1 MPRTTHIKVIVHF
14 ATLHMNHVNE
24 HTDPVVV
31 LQLLPCTHALRA
43 GRPGPGTA
51 RTDGRAIATV
61 GRALLMPL
69 CTRATRMGF
78 VHTRMGLSMIECSMN
93 TDELCTH

>member
-1 MPRTTHIKVIVHF
+1 M
-14 ATLHMNHVNE
+14 A
-24 HTDPVVV
+24 
-31 LQLLPCTHALRA
+31 
-43 GRPGPGTA
+43 GPGTA

-93 TDELCTH
+93 TDELLTDHQDEIEAVRLRARRKGVDGQSGQR